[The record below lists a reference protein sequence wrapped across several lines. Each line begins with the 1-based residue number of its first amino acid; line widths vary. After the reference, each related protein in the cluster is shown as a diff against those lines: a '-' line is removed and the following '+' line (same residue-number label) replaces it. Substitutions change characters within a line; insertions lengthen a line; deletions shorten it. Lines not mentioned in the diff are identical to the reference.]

1 MVRKRLTLTAA
12 HVESLPA
19 IGGDRTEYLDVIVPE
34 LALRV
39 SPHGSR
45 TWSVRFWQGR
55 GRAGRRAVR
64 VTLGP
69 TSRLGLAAARAEA
82 RAMLE
87 RVSRGQATQPER
99 GLTVNGLL
107 GRCLDAL
114 DLRDT
119 TRREWSRL
127 ALVEIGPAL
136 GSRLA
141 AEVRRAD
148 VRQWLRDVGGRSAW
162 TANRAF
168 EVLRRA
174 YSWARR
180 EELLEASPCDLL
192 GRPFPEPSSDRVLS
206 RDELRRLLGAL
217 DRGMAEN
224 RPYADTTRMLLLTG
238 VRRESVLG
246 ARREEFEALD
256 DPREARW
263 VVPAARSKS
272 GRQHVV
278 PLSLGALRAVHR
290 RLEAA
295 PGAQLFPV
303 GGRRAGRD
311 EPMTWSSG
319 WVQWLREEMR
329 PLDDGLQPGPLD
341 PRWTIHGLRHTIATH
356 LVEDLGTPRDV
367 VSLIL
372 GHALSGPRVTRIYDR
387 AEMLSERRA
396 ALERW
401 AEWLE
406 RLAEDAQKARI
417 LPMRR
422 NLAGVTRGVTHGPVT
437 SDHEERG

>member
-1 MVRKRLTLTAA
+1 MPRKRLTLTAA

-69 TSRLGLAAARAEA
+69 TSRLGLAVARAEG
-82 RAMLE
+82 RAILE
-87 RVSRGQATQPER
+87 RLPRGQAIQPER
-99 GLTVNGLL
+99 GLTVSGLL

-136 GSRLA
+136 GCRLA
-141 AEVRRAD
+141 AEVRRSD
-148 VRQWLRDVGGRSAW
+148 VRQWVRDVGDRSAW

-168 EVLRRA
+168 EGLRRA
-174 YSWARR
+174 YSWGRR

-224 RPYADTTRMLLLTG
+224 RPYADATRMLLLTG

-278 PLSLGALRAVHR
+278 PLSLGALRPLQR
-290 RLEAA
+290 RLLAA
-295 PGAQLFPV
+295 GCGHLFPV
-303 GGRRAGRD
+303 GGRPAGRGGGMALA
-311 EPMTWSSG
+311 PG

-329 PLDDGLQPGPLD
+329 PLDDDLQPGPVD

-356 LVEDLGTPRDV
+356 LVEYLRTP
-367 VSLIL
+367 
-372 GHALSGPRVTRIYDR
+372 PT
-387 AEMLSERRA
+387 A
-396 ALERW
+396 AHL
-401 AEWLE
+401 
-406 RLAEDAQKARI
+406 
-417 LPMRR
+417 
-422 NLAGVTRGVTHGPVT
+422 
-437 SDHEERG
+437 